1 MTPFHI
7 GPAFININYVFPSIS
22 PEVSRVRI
30 AYSEDVK
37 ALLEAILADM
47 GLNGPPRQYTIWK
60 TSIDIYTDLSSRIP
74 TAEAQELL
82 KPQALL
88 DVFEEV
94 PKRELVHVL
103 VKPRLSGMYFIL
115 SKDQFIYLF

>member
-1 MTPFHI
+1 MESR
-7 GPAFININYVFPSIS
+7 GYSVSKKDYV
-22 PEVSRVRI
+22 V
-30 AYSEDVK
+30 
-37 ALLEAILADM
+37 L
-47 GLNGPPRQYTIWK
+47 K